1 MEDRLAEINNKLK
14 LSNLN
19 MIKKKALELEK
30 ESYQFIRP
38 SDDSIKAVSD
48 VLQKA
53 DGKIMCTICK
63 ASGIDK
69 FLQNEKGLIIHK
81 SRVHNNKK
89 KD

>member
-1 MEDRLAEINNKLK
+1 MPKHEINKIELE
-14 LSNLN
+14 LVYTQT
-19 MIKKKALELEK
+19 LELEK

-38 SDDSIKAVSD
+38 SDDAIKAVSD

-63 ASGIDK
+63 ANGIDK